1 MPANYVLL
9 EKITVGA
16 AGASS
21 IIFSSIPQTGYTDL
35 KIIASTRG
43 DRSATN
49 AEFFVKFNGA
59 TTNFTYRLLQG
70 NASAAGSNN
79 GSTGLAGV
87 SDAATNTANTFAN
100 SEIYI
105 PNYTSANYK
114 SYSVDSVEENNT
126 STTPAIYTYLIAG
139 LWSNTA
145 AITSI
150 ELYPEGSTNWTQY
163 STFYLYGVAKLGT
176 TPAIVPYATGGDTIM
191 TDGTYWYHAFKA
203 NGTFTPAKALSCDV
217 LVVAGGGSGSAEIGS
232 GGGAGGIYYAT
243 AQSFASGTGYTAT
256 VGAGGASR
264 STASQGDGNNG
275 SNSSFG
281 ALTAAVGGGG
291 GGSANSSNGKAGG
304 SGGGGGANQSGGP
317 FTGGAPTSGQ
327 GNAGGTGGYST
338 QGGLNYWTGAGGGG
352 AGGAG
357 GNGGATNFYTG
368 GSGGA
373 GTNTYSSWLSTTGLG
388 VSGYIAGGGGGIG
401 MQQYGGGSNTP
412 VAGPAGSGG
421 GGTGGMANAYGG
433 SSSAATNGTANTGGG
448 GGGASWSQTAAGS
461 AVGTSGQGGS
471 GLVIVRYAV

>member
-191 TDGTYWYHAFKA
+191 TDGTYWYHAFKSS
-203 NGTFTPAKALSCDV
+203 GTFTPQKALTADY
-217 LVVAGGGSGSAEIGS
+217 LVVAGGGGSSGYSGG
-232 GGGAGGIYYAT
+232 GGGAGGLRSAT
-243 AQSFASGTGYTAT
+243 SQSLASGTGYTAT
-256 VGAGGASR
+256 IGAGGAGSG
-264 STASQGDGNNG
+264 TGIAGAG
-275 SNSSFG
+275 SNSSFNS
-281 ALTAAVGGGG
+281 LSSSGGGQG
-291 GGSANSSNGKAGG
+291 NTWPNISGVGYPGG
-304 SGGGGGANQSGGP
+304 SGGGGSLAFAAGGAGNSGSYSPVEGYAGGAGGK
-317 FTGGAPTSGQ
+317 TGGNESTGGGGGATAVGGAAGNGTTGGNGGAGSSAFSSWGSVTGTGQNVSGTYWFA
-327 GNAGGTGGYST
+327 GGGGGGTRNAASSAGTGG
-338 QGGLNYWTGAGGGG
+338 NGGGG
-352 AGGAG
+352 AGGLQA
-357 GNGGATNFYTG
+357 
-368 GSGGA
+368 A
-373 GTNTYSSWLSTTGLG
+373 GTS
-388 VSGYIAGGGGGIG
+388 
-401 MQQYGGGSNTP
+401 
-412 VAGPAGSGG
+412 
-421 GGTGGMANAYGG
+421 
-433 SSSAATNGTANTGGG
+433 GTANTGGG
-448 GGGASWSQTAAGS
+448 GGGGTYEPNTGVPTGGS
-461 AVGTSGQGGS
+461 GGS
-471 GLVIVRYAV
+471 GLVIVRYSV